1 MSASRE
7 AFVRSLGFEPD
18 TFQLTAMDSLDA
30 GASVLVAAPTGSG
43 KTLVAEYA
51 VHRAVGENKRAFYTA
66 PIKALS
72 NQKYRDLC
80 ELWGAE
86 RVGLLTGDNAVNAD
100 APVVVMTTEVLR
112 NMIYSS
118 SGRLEHLG
126 AVILDEVHFLQD
138 EYRGPV
144 WEEVI
149 IHLDPEV
156 QLVCLSATVSNA
168 EEVGEWLT
176 TVRGRTDVVVE
187 SRRPVELVTH
197 HAMFDR
203 EARRVVMH
211 ETIVNGSPNRGLER
225 TLARSR
231 EGSNQRGPHRRR
243 FSVPDRTETVE
254 LLDDNGMLPAI
265 IFIFSRA
272 QCEDAVRSCVNS
284 GMVLTTLEEEDEI
297 RAIVERH
304 AEPLLASDREALDYG
319 GFLDDIGT
327 GVACHHAGMVPLF
340 KEAVEE
346 CFVKGLV
353 KVVFATETLAVGIN
367 MPARAVVIEKLT
379 KYTGEHHVLLRAS
392 EYTQLTG
399 RAGRRGLDDIGHA
412 VTLWNPYVTFEQ
424 TAALALSRSFR
435 LVSAFRP
442 TSNMVANMVRRHS
455 RDEAMHLLNLSFA
468 QFQADRDVV
477 TSEAV
482 LERKRRDLRRL
493 ETAAGVPHVAG
504 PDEGGS
510 SDGTTG
516 EDSASETEAE
526 ISLRGLRPGDV
537 VIFDCSNIRGRG
549 LVVSTSSRRQG
560 TRLNVLTPSRKQ
572 IEVTARDV
580 LSIPVRATTVELPV
594 PFDPSRAEFVR
605 EATARLV
612 KAKVGEVAAA
622 RPVRGAMRRNGE
634 RDAGERNIK
643 RLRREIGQLEQRS
656 FTRAGSVAARFG
668 DVADMLEGLGYLSG
682 WELTAKGRL
691 LCGIFH
697 ESDLL
702 VAEAVSG
709 RILAGLSP
717 RDLVAVVS
725 CLVFEPRAG
734 QSTSVRWPNETVRTR
749 FRQLSKLSA
758 RLADAESARGIQV
771 HREPHAGF
779 AMDAAL
785 WASGRPLSDI
795 VDPEMTP
802 GDFVRTVRQMIDL
815 LRQLETVAASPE
827 DASAA
832 REAIA
837 MLNRGVI
844 LAVSGGGA

>member
-1 MSASRE
+1 MRTPRDT
-7 AFVRSLGFEPD
+7 FVLSLGFEPD
-18 TFQLTAMDSLDA
+18 AFQLRAMDSLDA

-80 ELWGAE
+80 ALWGAE
-86 RVGLLTGDNAVNAD
+86 NVGLLTGDNAVNAG

-118 SGRLEHLG
+118 SAGLEHLG

-231 EGSNQRGPHRRR
+231 EGSSQRGPHRRR

-272 QCEDAVRSCVNS
+272 QCEDAVRSCVNA

-304 AEPLLASDREALDYG
+304 AEPLLASDREALDYE

-493 ETAAGVPHVAG
+493 ETGAGAPHGPGAA
-504 PDEGGS
+504 EGRISGDPS
-510 SDGTTG
+510 G
-516 EDSASETEAE
+516 EDGASETEAE
-526 ISLRGLRPGDV
+526 IALRGLRPGDV

-549 LVVSTSSRRQG
+549 LVVSTSSRRHG

-580 LSIPVRATTVELPV
+580 LSIPERATTVELPV
-594 PFDPSRAEFVR
+594 PFDPGRAEFVR

-612 KAKVGEVAAA
+612 KAKVGDVAAS

-634 RDAGERNIK
+634 RDAGERSIK
-643 RLRREIGQLEQRS
+643 RLRREISQLEQRS
-656 FTRAGSVAARFG
+656 VTRAGSVAARFG
-668 DVADMLEGLGYLSG
+668 DVADMLGDLGYLSG
-682 WELTAKGRL
+682 WDLTAKGRL

-725 CLVFEPRAG
+725 CLVYEPRAG
-734 QSTSVRWPNETVRTR
+734 QATSVRWPNETVRAR
-749 FRQLSKLSA
+749 FRQLSRLST
-758 RLADAESARGIQV
+758 RLADAEAARGIQV

-815 LRQLETVAASPE
+815 LRQLETVAVAPD
-827 DASAA
+827 DARAA
-832 REAIA
+832 HDAVA

-844 LAVSGGGA
+844 LAVSGGAS

>member
-1 MSASRE
+1 VNPSRVS
-7 AFVRSLGFEPD
+7 FVRALGFEPD
-18 TFQLTAMDSLDA
+18 TFQLSAMDSLDE

-51 VHRAVGENKRAFYTA
+51 VHRAVGQGKRAFYTA

-80 ELWGAE
+80 GLWGAD

-118 SGRLEHLG
+118 SGRLERLG

-168 EEVGEWLT
+168 EEVCEWLT

-211 ETIVNGSPNRGLER
+211 DTIVNGSPNRGLER

-231 EGSNQRGPHRRR
+231 ESSNQRGPHRRR
-243 FSVPDRTETVE
+243 FSVPDRPETVE
-254 LLDDNGMLPAI
+254 LLDENGMLPAI
-265 IFIFSRA
+265 VFIFSRA

-284 GMVLTTLEEEDEI
+284 GLVLTTLEEEDEI

-304 AEPLLASDREALDYG
+304 AEPLLRQDRDALDYE
-319 GFLDDIGT
+319 GFLDDVGT
-327 GVACHHAGMVPLF
+327 GIACHHAGMVPLF
-340 KEAVEE
+340 KEAIEE

-399 RAGRRGLDDIGHA
+399 RAGRRGLDEIGHA
-412 VTLWNPYVTFEQ
+412 VTLWNPYVSFEQ

-455 RDEAMHLLNLSFA
+455 REEAMHLLNLSFA

-482 LERKRRDLRRL
+482 LEKKRRDLRRL
-493 ETAAGVPHVAG
+493 ETAAGVDEPDADR
-504 PDEGGS
+504 PDEGG
-510 SDGTTG
+510 
-516 EDSASETEAE
+516 ANETEAE

-537 VIFDCSNIRGRG
+537 VVFDCSNIRGRG

-560 TRLNVLTPSRKQ
+560 TRVNVLTPSRKQ

-594 PFDPSRAEFVR
+594 PFDPGRAEFVR

-612 KAKVGEVAAA
+612 KAKVGDVGPS
-622 RPVRGAMRRNGE
+622 RPVRGATRRNGE
-634 RDAGERNIK
+634 RDGGARMIK
-643 RLRREIGQLEQRS
+643 RLKREITQLEQRS
-656 FTRAGSVAARFG
+656 VTRAGSVAARFA
-668 DVADMLEGLGYLSG
+668 DVAEMLEGLGYLDG
-682 WELTAKGRL
+682 WGLTAKGQL
-691 LCGIFH
+691 LSGIFH

-702 VAEAVSG
+702 VAEAVST
-709 RILAGLSP
+709 RALSGLSP

-734 QSTSVRWPNETVRTR
+734 QQTSVRWPNDTVRSR
-749 FRQLSKLSA
+749 YKQLARISS
-758 RLADAESARGIQV
+758 RLADAESARGIKV

-779 AMDAAL
+779 AMDASL
-785 WASGRPLSDI
+785 WAAGRPLADI
-795 VDPEMTP
+795 IDPEMTP

-815 LRQLETVAASPE
+815 LRQLETVASAPG

-832 REAIA
+832 AEAVVL
-837 MLNRGVI
+837 LNRGVI
-844 LAVSGGGA
+844 QAVAGGSA